1 MDLFLRR
8 DPNTFAGHPD
18 AESRPPRPDSSR
30 EERRSAREVQ
40 NAPEAAPV
48 PLEEAYGS
56 ERKYDT
62 RRARRRA
69 VLGIV
74 RAVLLVLAVPLMM
87 AVVFV
92 VSYALTCILDGATP
106 EELIEALA
114 MLYEQARELFTRA
127 LSAAFA

>member
-8 DPNTFAGHPD
+8 DPNTFTGHPD
-18 AESRPPRPDSSR
+18 AEPRPLRPDSLR

-40 NAPEAAPV
+40 NAPEVAPV

>member
-1 MDLFLRR
+1 
-8 DPNTFAGHPD
+8 
-18 AESRPPRPDSSR
+18 
-30 EERRSAREVQ
+30 
-40 NAPEAAPV
+40 
-48 PLEEAYGS
+48 
-56 ERKYDT
+56 
-62 RRARRRA
+62 
-69 VLGIV
+69 
-74 RAVLLVLAVPLMM
+74 MM

>member
-18 AESRPPRPDSSR
+18 VEPRPLRPDSSR

-87 AVVFV
+87 VVGFV
-92 VSYALTCILDGATP
+92 VSYALTCILGGATP
-106 EELIEALA
+106 EELIAAPA

>member
-1 MDLFLRR
+1 
-8 DPNTFAGHPD
+8 
-18 AESRPPRPDSSR
+18 
-30 EERRSAREVQ
+30 
-40 NAPEAAPV
+40 
-48 PLEEAYGS
+48 
-56 ERKYDT
+56 
-62 RRARRRA
+62 